1 MSSEC
6 QWDDPAEDAQ
16 HIAWGRAAYAVVE
29 PHSRTGSYVNDVSES
44 GVDLA
49 RWIYGDE
56 KYDRLVAVKR
66 AWDPENVFR
75 LNQNIK
81 P

>member
-1 MSSEC
+1 DST
-6 QWDDPAEDAQ
+6 WDDPAEDRAR
-16 HIAWGRAAYAVVE
+16 IAWVRAAFAIVE
-29 PHSRTGSYVNDVSES
+29 PHSRNGRYVNDVADSAP
-44 GVDLA
+44 DLG
-49 RWIYGDE
+49 RWVYGD

-75 LNQNIK
+75 FNQNIK

>member
-1 MSSEC
+1 MT
-6 QWDDPAEDAQ
+6 DDLAPFATE
-16 HIAWGRAAYAVVE
+16 GR
-29 PHSRTGSYVNDVSES
+29 YVNDVAEV
-44 GVDLA
+44 GGDL
-49 RWIYGDE
+49 RSVYGAA

-75 LNQNIK
+75 LNQNIA